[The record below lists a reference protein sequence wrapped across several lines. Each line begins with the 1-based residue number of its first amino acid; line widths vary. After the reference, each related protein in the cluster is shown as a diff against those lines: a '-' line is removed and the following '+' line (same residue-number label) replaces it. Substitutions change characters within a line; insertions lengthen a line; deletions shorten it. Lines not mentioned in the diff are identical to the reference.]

1 MRLCDHVQ
9 YNLIPT
15 RLLNPTLL
23 AWRRVSLSIQVLMA
37 FEVWLVFVVT
47 EFLLSLVP
55 GPAVLLVVG
64 NGLRFGARRSN
75 WNALGILFT
84 NACYFALSALG
95 LGALLLASRG
105 MFTAVKWLGV
115 LYLVYIGL
123 HLIHEGNKGG
133 ETAVSAPAIHRTP
146 WQHFVQGALLQAGN
160 PKAILFFV
168 ALLPQF
174 VSLETAVASQ
184 FLILGLSSIIVEAFV
199 LFCYGTIAERASQ
212 LLIHERAIRWQNWLS
227 GVLLI
232 VAAVGLALIQE
243 G

>member
-1 MRLCDHVQ
+1 
-9 YNLIPT
+9 
-15 RLLNPTLL
+15 
-23 AWRRVSLSIQVLMA
+23 MA

-105 MFTAVKWLGV
+105 VFTAVKWLGV

-123 HLIHEGNKGG
+123 HMIHEGNKGG
-133 ETAVSAPAIHRTP
+133 EMAVSAPATHRTP

-174 VSLETAVASQ
+174 VSLETAVAPQ

>member
-9 YNLIPT
+9 YNLILDTVVKPNAAGVVSGFFAY
-15 RLLNPTLL
+15 RGSDGIRGVAGFCGDGVL
-23 AWRRVSLSIQVLMA
+23 A
-37 FEVWLVFVVT
+37 VVGAWA
-47 EFLLSLVP
+47 S
-55 GPAVLLVVG
+55 GAAVVG

>member
-1 MRLCDHVQ
+1 M
-9 YNLIPT
+9 
-15 RLLNPTLL
+15 
-23 AWRRVSLSIQVLMA
+23 SI
-37 FEVWLVFVVT
+37 EVWLVFVAA

-84 NACYFALSALG
+84 NACYFGLSALG

-105 MFTAVKWLGV
+105 VFTAVKWLGV
-115 LYLVYIGL
+115 VYLIAIGWQM
-123 HLIHEGNKGG
+123 IRDGHEGG
-133 ETAVSAPAIHRTP
+133 ETAVSSPATHRTP
-146 WQHFVQGALLQAGN
+146 WQHFVQGAMLQAGN

-174 VSLETAVASQ
+174 VSLETAVAPQ

-199 LFCYGTIAERASQ
+199 LFCYGTIAERASR
-212 LLIHERAIRWQNWLS
+212 LLIHERAIRWQNGLS
-227 GVLLI
+227 GALLI
-232 VAAVGLALIQE
+232 ISAVGLALLQE

>member
-23 AWRRVSLSIQVLMA
+23 AWRRVSLSIEVLMA

-105 MFTAVKWLGV
+105 VFTAVKWLGV

-123 HLIHEGNKGG
+123 HMIYEGNKGG
-133 ETAVSAPAIHRTP
+133 ETAVSAPATHRTP

-174 VSLETAVASQ
+174 VSLETAVAPQ
-184 FLILGLSSIIVEAFV
+184 LLILGLSSIIVEAFV